1 MGTPMS
7 PAALVL
13 GVLGLL
19 LVAAVLVIDA
29 RSKSA
34 RASGGLGGW
43 AHWRRD
49 LGFKAAVGR
58 FHSRL
63 APDTAPAGDDLADVP
78 GVPKGYLKSVPDG
91 DKCVFL
97 GYPYGTTKALFIQ
110 HEDSVLVN
118 GPSRSGKSR
127 YIATRQVASAVGPV
141 ASTSTK
147 IELLRRTAA
156 VRAALGELVAYDPLG
171 LIPATSTIRRL
182 RWDPVVGCEDPE
194 VALRRGAA
202 WAGAQPMN
210 GVKNGDWFNRRGA
223 AVLAKLLHAAALDGR
238 DVLAVKR
245 WGNDLTDRTPRT
257 ILAEKGPAGWA
268 DDLEALAGNK
278 AQETVGS
285 IAISMAAILECL
297 DSPRIVQ
304 TVTPPREQHF
314 DMTQFLSG
322 ANSLYLLASEQA
334 GPTVAPL
341 FTMLIDELMFT
352 AGTLSQTHPGGY
364 LWKPLRIV
372 GDEWVQLAPVPK
384 TPEYMADS
392 GGRGI
397 QLEIFVQSEAQ
408 LRDRFGPEK
417 ADAIVST
424 ASVKLYLPGNSEE
437 KVAARLSR
445 ITGKKRTR
453 TYSGSRQMGGGRD
466 GSTSNSWSTQ
476 LEERLPADMLRELP
490 QGHAWMEYRALKL
503 GKVRLPEWSPPKA
516 PTKKSR
522 PAAAAATGDVDHTNT
537 TAGAPR

>member
-1 MGTPMS
+1 M
-7 PAALVL
+7 
-13 GVLGLL
+13 GVLI
-19 LVAAVLVIDA
+19 VVSVLIIDS
-29 RSKSA
+29 RSKSE

-43 AHWRRD
+43 ANWRRD
-49 LGFKAAVGR
+49 LGFKGAVRR
-58 FHSRL
+58 FHQRL
-63 APDTAPAGDDLADVP
+63 SPDAAGQADALADVP
-78 GVPKGYLKSVPDG
+78 GVPKGYLNKEPDAN
-91 DKCVFL
+91 KCVFL
-97 GYPYGTTKALFIQ
+97 GYPYGSKKPLFIQ

-118 GPSRSGKSR
+118 GPSRSGKSK
-127 YIATRQVASAVGPV
+127 YIATRQVATAVGPV

-147 IELLRRTAA
+147 IELLKRTAA
-156 VRAALGELVAYDPLG
+156 VRGALGELVAYDPLG
-171 LIPATSTIRRL
+171 LIPASSTIRRL
-182 RWDPVVGCEDPE
+182 RWDPVIGCEDPE

-245 WGNDLTDRTPRT
+245 WGSDLSDKTPRT
-257 ILAEKGPAGWA
+257 ILQDRGPAGWA

-304 TVTPPREQHF
+304 TVTPPRDEHF
-314 DMTQFLSG
+314 DMTQFL
-322 ANSLYLLASEQA
+322 AAPNSLYLLASEQA

-352 AGTLSQTHPGGY
+352 ASTLSQSHPGGY

-408 LRDRFGPEK
+408 LRDRFGTEK

-453 TYSGSRQMGGGRD
+453 TYSGSRQTGGGRD
-466 GSTSNSWSTQ
+466 GSGSNSWSTQ
-476 LEERLPADMLRELP
+476 LEERLPADKLREIGE
-490 QGHAWMEYRALKL
+490 GHAWMEYRALKL
-503 GKVRLPEWSPPKA
+503 GKVRLPPWQAPKA
-516 PTKKSR
+516 KKR
-522 PAAAAATGDVDHTNT
+522 RVRGLVARVRAARKHT
-537 TAGAPR
+537 TASAAPSLTSTEG